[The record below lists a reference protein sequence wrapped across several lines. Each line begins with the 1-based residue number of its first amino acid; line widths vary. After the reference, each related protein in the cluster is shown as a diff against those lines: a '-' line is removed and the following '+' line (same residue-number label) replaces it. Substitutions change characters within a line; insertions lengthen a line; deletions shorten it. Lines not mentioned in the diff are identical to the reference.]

1 MSSPFSLT
9 IDWLSFTLPSGTVK
23 ETMGILEGDGSET
36 RAGFEAI
43 RSAG

>member
-23 ETMGILEGDGSET
+23 ETMGILEGEWIRDK
-36 RAGFEAI
+36 AGFEAI